1 MELPKFLLAN
11 NAQYDTDLFVVHT
24 EYPSFILNIATDEMH
39 WMEEFS
45 KDDEITLKENTSIL
59 VEEAFAFYDAEMNT
73 LED

>member
-11 NAQYDTDLFVVHT
+11 NAQHDTDLFVVHT

-45 KDDEITLKENTSIL
+45 KDDEITLNENTSTLI
-59 VEEAFAFYDAEMNT
+59 EEALAFYDAEIDS
-73 LED
+73 LEE